1 MAKKVLTPEEVQAKL
16 EKKAAKRKLFF
27 GTFTK
32 ALAFFLAI
40 AMVYSLAIIAFT
52 PQTITTGAPTQSGS
66 TSNGF
71 EDYDDGSSNSGTTDA
86 GNSGTTDA
94 GNAGSS
100 NAGNAGNAGANQTAD
115 VIKAFNDAT
124 AKAAKGSY
132 HWTRKGEFTKDVA
145 IDPSFLTGAVNTII
159 TAVDANANLNS
170 VVGGFIGIADKEAD
184 VANGKAPEGMDA
196 KYLLKASTITA
207 ADVKS
212 ATAEGNKYTIKIKDT
227 ANPSADSAMGRAT
240 GDFITIAE
248 VNKSIAD
255 FTTAISVKE
264 SSQANY
270 KNMVIVATIENGNL
284 TNLTYSYEFEAT
296 LDLSIG
302 AKGTGAAKITATYS
316 NIK

>member
-71 EDYDDGSSNSGTTDA
+71 EDYDDGSSNA
-86 GNSGTTDA
+86 GNAGTGDA
-94 GNAGSS
+94 GNAGTGD
-100 NAGNAGNAGANQTAD
+100 AGNAGNADQTAD

-124 AKAAKGSY
+124 AKAAGGSY

-145 IDPSFLTGAVNTII
+145 IDPAVMTKIVNGII
-159 TAVDANANLNS
+159 TAVDSNSNLNS

-184 VANGKAPEGMDA
+184 VVGGKAPEGMDA

-212 ATAEGNKYTIKIKDT
+212 ATVSGNQYTIKIKDT

-240 GDFITIAE
+240 NDYITIAE
-248 VNKSIAD
+248 VNESIAS

-296 LDLSIG
+296 LDLSIS

>member
-71 EDYDDGSSNSGTTDA
+71 DDYDD
-86 GNSGTTDA
+86 
-94 GNAGSS
+94 GSS
-100 NAGNAGNAGANQTAD
+100 NAGNAGTGDAGNAGNAGTGDAGNAGNADQTAD

-124 AKAAKGSY
+124 AKAAGGSY
-132 HWTRKGEFTKDVA
+132 HWARKGEFTKDVA
-145 IDPSFLTGAVNTII
+145 IDPAVMTKMVNGII
-159 TAVDANANLNS
+159 TAIDSNSSLNS

-184 VANGKAPEGMDA
+184 VVGGKAPEGMDA

-212 ATAEGNKYTIKIKDT
+212 ATVSGNQYTIKIKDT
-227 ANPSADSAMGRAT
+227 ANPSANSAMGRVT

>member
-52 PQTITTGAPTQSGS
+52 PQTITTGAPTQSGG

-71 EDYDDGSSNSGTTDA
+71 EDYDDNSSNTGTGDVGTGDA
-86 GNSGTTDA
+86 G
-94 GNAGSS
+94 
-100 NAGNAGNAGANQTAD
+100 NAGNAGNADQTAD

-132 HWTRKGEFTKDVA
+132 HWTRTGKFTKDVA
-145 IDPSFLTGAVNTII
+145 IDPSFMTS
-159 TAVDANANLNS
+159 AVDSIIKAIDSNSSLNS

-184 VANGKAPEGMDA
+184 VVGGQAPEGMDA

-207 ADVKS
+207 ADVQS
-212 ATAEGNKYTIKIKDT
+212 ATVNGNEYTIKIKNAT
-227 ANPSADSAMGRAT
+227 NPSADSAMGRAT
-240 GDFITIAE
+240 NDYITIAE
-248 VNKSIAD
+248 VNESIAS
-255 FTTAISVKE
+255 FTTAISVKD
-264 SSQANY
+264 SSKANY

-284 TNLTYSYEFEAT
+284 TKLTYSYEFDAT
-296 LDLSIG
+296 LELSIG

>member
-71 EDYDDGSSNSGTTDA
+71 EDYGD
-86 GNSGTTDA
+86 
-94 GNAGSS
+94 GSS
-100 NAGNAGNAGANQTAD
+100 NAGNAGTGDAGNAGTASGDAGNAGNADQTAD

-124 AKAAKGSY
+124 AKAAGGSY

-145 IDPSFLTGAVNTII
+145 IDPAFLTSAVNSII
-159 TAVDANANLNS
+159 TAVDSNANLNS

-184 VANGKAPEGMDA
+184 VAGGKAPEGMDA

-212 ATAEGNKYTIKIKDT
+212 ATVSGNQYTIKIKDT
-227 ANPSADSAMGRAT
+227 ANPSANSAMGRVT

>member
-52 PQTITTGAPTQSGS
+52 PQTITTGAPTQSGN

-71 EDYDDGSSNSGTTDA
+71 EDYDDNSSNTGTGDVGTGDA
-86 GNSGTTDA
+86 G
-94 GNAGSS
+94 
-100 NAGNAGNAGANQTAD
+100 NAGNAGNADQTAD

-124 AKAAKGSY
+124 AKAAGGSY
-132 HWTRKGEFTKDVA
+132 HWARKGEFTKDVA
-145 IDPSFLTGAVNTII
+145 IDPSFMTS
-159 TAVDANANLNS
+159 AVDSIIKAIDSNSSLNS

-184 VANGKAPEGMDA
+184 VVGGQAPEGMDA

-207 ADVKS
+207 ADVQS
-212 ATAEGNKYTIKIKDT
+212 ATVNGNEYTIKIKNAT
-227 ANPSADSAMGRAT
+227 NPSADSAMGRAT
-240 GDFITIAE
+240 NDYITIAE
-248 VNKSIAD
+248 VNESIAS
-255 FTTAISVKE
+255 FTTAISVKD
-264 SSQANY
+264 SSKANY

-284 TNLTYSYEFEAT
+284 TNLTYSYEFDAT
-296 LDLSIG
+296 LELSIG

>member
-52 PQTITTGAPTQSGS
+52 PATVSTTGNAVQSGN

-71 EDYDDGSSNSGTTDA
+71 EDYDDGSSNA
-86 GNSGTTDA
+86 GNAGDA
-94 GNAGSS
+94 GNAG
-100 NAGNAGNAGANQTAD
+100 NTGNAGNASDASQTAD

-132 HWTRKGEFTKDVA
+132 HWTRTGKFTKDVA
-145 IDPSFLTGAVNTII
+145 IDPSFMTS
-159 TAVDANANLNS
+159 AVDSIIKAIDANSSLNS

-184 VANGKAPEGMDA
+184 VVGGQAPEGMDA

-207 ADVKS
+207 ADVQS
-212 ATAEGNKYTIKIKDT
+212 ATVNGNEYTIKIKNAT
-227 ANPSADSAMGRAT
+227 NPSADSAMGRAT
-240 GDFITIAE
+240 NDYITIAE
-248 VNKSIAD
+248 VNESIAS
-255 FTTAISVKE
+255 FTTAISVKD
-264 SSQANY
+264 SSKANY

-284 TNLTYSYEFEAT
+284 TKLTYSYEFDAT
-296 LDLSIG
+296 LELSIG

>member
-52 PQTITTGAPTQSGS
+52 PQTITTGAPTQSGN

-71 EDYDDGSSNSGTTDA
+71 EDYDDNSSNTGNVGTGD
-86 GNSGTTDA
+86 
-94 GNAGSS
+94 
-100 NAGNAGNAGANQTAD
+100 AGNAGNADQTAD

-124 AKAAKGSY
+124 AKAAGGSY
-132 HWTRKGEFTKDVA
+132 HWTRTGQFTKDVA
-145 IDPSFLTGAVNTII
+145 IDPSIMTSAVDKII
-159 TAVDANANLNS
+159 KMVDANSSLNS

-184 VANGKAPEGMDA
+184 VAGGKAPEGMDA

-207 ADVKS
+207 ADVQS
-212 ATAEGNKYTIKIKDT
+212 ATVNGNEYTIKIKNAT
-227 ANPSADSAMGRAT
+227 NPSADSAMGRAT
-240 GDFITIAE
+240 NDYITIAE
-248 VNKSIAD
+248 VNESIAS
-255 FTTAISVKE
+255 FTTAISVKD
-264 SSQANY
+264 SSKANY

-284 TNLTYSYEFEAT
+284 TKLTYSYEFEAT

>member
-71 EDYDDGSSNSGTTDA
+71 DDYDD
-86 GNSGTTDA
+86 
-94 GNAGSS
+94 GSS
-100 NAGNAGNAGANQTAD
+100 NAGNAGTGDAGNAGNAGTGDAGNAGNADQTAD

-124 AKAAKGSY
+124 AKAAGGSY
-132 HWTRKGEFTKDVA
+132 HWARKGEFTKDVA
-145 IDPSFLTGAVNTII
+145 IDPAVMTKMVNGII
-159 TAVDANANLNS
+159 TAIDSNSSLNS

-184 VANGKAPEGMDA
+184 VVGGQAPEGMDA

-212 ATAEGNKYTIKIKDT
+212 ATVSGNQYTIKIKDT
-227 ANPSADSAMGRAT
+227 ANPSANSAMGRVT